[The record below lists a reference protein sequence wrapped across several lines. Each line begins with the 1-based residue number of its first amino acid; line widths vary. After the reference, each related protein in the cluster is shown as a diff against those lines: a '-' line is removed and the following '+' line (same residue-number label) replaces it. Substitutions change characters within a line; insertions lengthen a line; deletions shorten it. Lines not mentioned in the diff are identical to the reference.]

1 MTAVD
6 RRTALKVAGV
16 AGATALLAG
25 SANEVQAEQRGF
37 SVDRPVPLQKRAIG
51 KAPVPPLEV
60 LTHTRLAFGH
70 RPGDLEA
77 FKALKGNSQEK
88 LRAWLET
95 QLSPEKIDDADCDRR
110 LKPFDSLSKPLETAW
125 REYWRD
131 VPQENPKKY
140 EIAAVPTQQ
149 AKEATLTRMIW
160 SKRQL
165 FEVIVDFWHNH
176 FNIHP
181 DRDDNIRPTFAHW
194 DAQVIRKHA
203 LGNFKSLLTATATHP
218 AMLFY
223 LDNASS
229 NRGGPNENYARELF
243 ELHTLGAENYFGV
256 KRQRDVPG
264 NSDGKPTGYVDDDV
278 YEATRCLTGWR
289 VADDSDTAGLGDTGR
304 FAFYLPW
311 HDRFQKTVLGRYFPP
326 DQGIKDGQDL
336 LETLAAHPGTAK
348 YISRKLCRRLV
359 SDNPS
364 ESLVARVAQVF
375 TEKRDAPDQIKHV
388 IRAIALSPEFA
399 STFFEKVK
407 RPLEM
412 YASSCRALETEFTVN
427 GDRLWQTFWMG
438 QGVFNHRPP
447 DGYPDKREA
456 WTSSTT
462 LLRSWQSGL
471 GLAANWNEQMVSPV
485 LKVNGAR
492 RKPSEIADFWIARL
506 LGRNPHPA
514 SLRDDLVAYLGD
526 GKDEP
531 ITDDDTYKWRLSMAI
546 GFIVNSPDFMYR

>member
-1 MTAVD
+1 MTAID

-16 AGATALLAG
+16 TGATALLAG
-25 SANEVQAEQRGF
+25 SAHEVQAEQRGF
-37 SVDRPVPLQKRAIG
+37 SAKTPAPLQRRAIG
-51 KAPVPPLEV
+51 KTPVPPLEV

-88 LRAWLET
+88 LRAWLEA

-110 LKPFDSLSKPLETAW
+110 LKPFDSLAKPLETAW

-131 VPQENPKKY
+131 VPESNNKKY
-140 EIAAVPTQQ
+140 EIAATPTQQ
-149 AKEATLTRMIW
+149 ARAATLTRMIW

-165 FEVIVDFWHNH
+165 YEVVVDFWHNH

-181 DRDDNIRPTFAHW
+181 DRDDNIRPIFAHW

-203 LGNFKSLLTATATHP
+203 LGNFKTLLTATATHP
-218 AMLFY
+218 AMLYY

-243 ELHTLGAENYFGV
+243 ELHTLGAENYLGV

-264 NSDGKPTGYVDDDV
+264 YSDGKPTGYVDDDV

-289 VADDSDTAGLGDTGR
+289 VADDNDTAGLGDTGR
-304 FAFYLPW
+304 YAFYLPW

-326 DQGIKDGQDL
+326 DQGIKDGRDL
-336 LETLAAHPGTAK
+336 LETLANHPGTAK

-359 SDNPS
+359 SDNPP
-364 ESLVARVAQVF
+364 ESLVARVAAVF
-375 TEKRDAPDQIKHV
+375 TAQRDATDQIKHV

-399 STFFEKVK
+399 STWAEKVK
-407 RPLEM
+407 RPLEV
-412 YASSCRALETEFTVN
+412 YASQCRALETEFTVD
-427 GDRLWQTFWMG
+427 GDRVWHTNWMG
-438 QGVFNHRPP
+438 QGIFNHRPP
-447 DGYPDKREA
+447 DGYPDRFEA

-462 LLRSWQSGL
+462 LLRAWQSGL
-471 GLAANWNEQMVSPV
+471 GLAANWDEKLVSPI

-492 RKPSEIADFWIARL
+492 RKPSEIADFWVNRL

-514 SLRDDLVAYLGD
+514 SLREDLVAYLGD

>member
-1 MTAVD
+1 MTAID

-16 AGATALLAG
+16 TGATALLAG
-25 SANEVQAEQRGF
+25 SVSEVQAEQRGF
-37 SVDRPVPLQKRAIG
+37 SANSPVPLQKRAIG

-60 LTHTRLAFGH
+60 LTYTRLAFGH

-77 FKALKGNSQEK
+77 FRALKGNSQEK
-88 LRAWLET
+88 LRAWLEV

-110 LKPFDSLSKPLETAW
+110 LKSFDSLGKPLETAW

-131 VPQENPKKY
+131 VDEKDPKRY
-140 EIAAVPTQQ
+140 EIAGTPTQQ
-149 AKEATLTRMIW
+149 ARAATLTRMIW

-165 FEVIVDFWHNH
+165 FEVVVDFWHNH
-176 FNIHP
+176 FNVHP

-194 DAQVIRKHA
+194 DTQVIRKHA
-203 LGNFKSLLTATATHP
+203 LGNFKALLTATATHP

-264 NSDGKPTGYVDDDV
+264 YADGKPIGYVDDDV

-289 VADDSDTAGLGDTGR
+289 VADDNDTAGLGDTGR

-311 HDRFQKTVLGRYFPP
+311 HDRFQKTVLGRYFAP
-326 DQGIKDGQDL
+326 DQGIQDGQDL
-336 LETLAAHPGTAK
+336 LEMLSSHPGTAK
-348 YISRKLCRRLV
+348 YLSRKLCRRLV
-359 SDNPS
+359 GDNPP

-375 TEKRDAPDQIKHV
+375 TAQRDAPDQLKQV

-399 STFFEKVK
+399 STWAEKVK
-407 RPLEM
+407 RPLEV
-412 YASSCRALETEFTVN
+412 YASLCRALETEFTVDD
-427 GDRLWQTFWMG
+427 DRLWKAFWMG

-462 LLRSWQSGL
+462 LLRAWQMGL
-471 GLAANWNEQMVSPV
+471 GLAANWDDKMVSP
-485 LKVNGAR
+485 LLRVNGTR

-514 SLRDDLVAYLGD
+514 TLRDDLVTYLGD
-526 GKDEP
+526 GKDDA
-531 ITDDDTYKWRLSMAI
+531 ISDDDTYKWRLSMAI

>member
-1 MTAVD
+1 
-6 RRTALKVAGV
+6 
-16 AGATALLAG
+16 
-25 SANEVQAEQRGF
+25 
-37 SVDRPVPLQKRAIG
+37 VP
-51 KAPVPPLEV
+51 ES
-60 LTHTRLAFGH
+60 
-70 RPGDLEA
+70 
-77 FKALKGNSQEK
+77 N
-88 LRAWLET
+88 
-95 QLSPEKIDDADCDRR
+95 
-110 LKPFDSLSKPLETAW
+110 
-125 REYWRD
+125 
-131 VPQENPKKY
+131 NKKY
-140 EIAAVPTQQ
+140 EIAGTPTQQ
-149 AKEATLTRMIW
+149 ARAATLTRMIW

-176 FNIHP
+176 FNVHP
-181 DRDDNIRPTFAHW
+181 DRDDNIRPILAHW

-203 LGNFKSLLTATATHP
+203 FGNFKALLTATATHP
-218 AMLFY
+218 AMLYY

-243 ELHTLGAENYFGV
+243 ELHTLGAENYLGV

-264 NSDGKPTGYVDDDV
+264 YSDGKPIGYVDDDV

-311 HDRFQKTVLGRYFPP
+311 HDRFQKTVLGRYYAP
-326 DQGIKDGQDL
+326 DQGIKDGYDL
-336 LETLAAHPGTAK
+336 LETLSLHPGTAR

-359 SDNPS
+359 SDNPP

-375 TEKRDAPDQIKHV
+375 IAQQGAPDQIKHV

-399 STFFEKVK
+399 STFAEKVK
-407 RPLEM
+407 RPLEV
-412 YASSCRALETEFTVN
+412 YASLCRALETEFTVDD
-427 GDRLWQTFWMG
+427 DRLWHSFYMG

-462 LLRSWQSGL
+462 LLRAWQTGL
-471 GLAANWNEQMVSPV
+471 SLASNWDEKMVSPI
-485 LKVNGAR
+485 LNVNGAR

-514 SLRDDLVAYLGD
+514 TLRDDLLVFLGD
-526 GKDEP
+526 GKDEA
-531 ITDDDTYKWRLSMAI
+531 ITDLDTYKWRLSMAI
-546 GFIVNSPDFMYR
+546 GFILNSPDFMYR

>member
-16 AGATALLAG
+16 TAATALLAG
-25 SANEVQAEQRGF
+25 SANEVQAEPRGF
-37 SVDRPVPLQKRAIG
+37 SANTPTLLQRRSLG
-51 KAPVPPLEV
+51 KTPVPPLEV
-60 LTHTRLAFGH
+60 LTYTRLAFGH

-77 FKALKGNSQEK
+77 FRALGKPQDR
-88 LRAWLET
+88 LRIWLEA
-95 QLSPEKIDDADCDRR
+95 QLSFEGIDDADCDRR
-110 LKPFDSLSKPLETAW
+110 LKPFDSLSKPLEQLW

-131 VPQENPKKY
+131 VPDSNNKKY
-140 EIAAVPTQQ
+140 EIAAIPTQQ
-149 AKEATLTRMIW
+149 ARAATLTRMIW

-165 FEVIVDFWHNH
+165 LEVIVDFWHNH
-176 FNIHP
+176 FNVHP
-181 DRDDNIRPTFAHW
+181 DRDDNIRPIFAHW

-203 LGNFKSLLTATATHP
+203 FGNFKTLLTATATHP
-218 AMLFY
+218 AMLYY

-243 ELHTLGAENYFGV
+243 ELHTLGAEHYLGV
-256 KRQRDVPG
+256 KRQRDVSG
-264 NSDGKPTGYVDDDV
+264 YSDGKPIGYVDDDV

-311 HDRFQKTVLGRYFPP
+311 HDRFQKTVLGRYYPP
-326 DQGIKDGQDL
+326 DQGIKDGKDL
-336 LETLAAHPGTAK
+336 LETLSNHPGTAK
-348 YISRKLCRRLV
+348 FISRKLCRRLV
-359 SDNPS
+359 GDNPP

-375 TEKRDAPDQIKHV
+375 TAQRDAPDQLKQV

-399 STFFEKVK
+399 STWAQKVK
-407 RPLEM
+407 RPLEV
-412 YASSCRALETEFTVN
+412 YASLCRALQTEFTVDN
-427 GDRLWQTFWMG
+427 DRVWHTNWMG
-438 QGVFNHRPP
+438 QGIFNHRPP
-447 DGYPDKREA
+447 DGYPDRFEA

-462 LLRSWQSGL
+462 LLRSWQTGL
-471 GLAANWNEQMVSPV
+471 GLAANWDEKLVSPI

-514 SLRDDLVAYLGD
+514 SLREDLIAYLGD
-526 GKDEP
+526 GKDEA
-531 ITDDDTYKWRLSMAI
+531 ISDDDTYKWRLSMAI
-546 GFIVNSPDFMYR
+546 GFIVNSPDFMWR

>member
-16 AGATALLAG
+16 TTATALLAG
-25 SANEVQAEQRGF
+25 SVSEVQAEPRGF
-37 SVDRPVPLQKRAIG
+37 SAKTPAPLQKRAIG

-60 LTHTRLAFGH
+60 LTYTRLAFGH

-77 FKALKGNSQEK
+77 FRALGKPQDR
-88 LRAWLET
+88 LRVWTEQ
-95 QLSPEKIDDADCDRR
+95 QLSPDRIDDADCDRR
-110 LKPFDSLSKPLETAW
+110 LKPFDSLQKPLEQMW

-131 VPQENPKKY
+131 VPESNSKKY
-140 EIAAVPTQQ
+140 EIAGTPTQQ
-149 AKEATLTRMIW
+149 ARAATLTRMIW

-176 FNIHP
+176 FNVHP
-181 DRDDNIRPTFAHW
+181 DRDDNIRPIFAHW

-203 LGNFKSLLTATATHP
+203 FGNFKSLLTATATHP
-218 AMLFY
+218 AMLYY

-243 ELHTLGAENYFGV
+243 ELHTLGAENYLGV

-264 NSDGKPTGYVDDDV
+264 YSDGKPIGYVDDDV

-336 LETLAAHPGTAK
+336 LETLAAHPGTAR

-359 SDNPS
+359 SDNPP
-364 ESLVARVAQVF
+364 ESLVTRVAAVF
-375 TEKRDAPDQIKHV
+375 TAQRDAPDQIKHV

-399 STFFEKVK
+399 STWTEKVK

-412 YASSCRALETEFTVN
+412 YASLCRALETEFTVDD
-427 GDRLWQTFWMG
+427 DRLWQSFWMG

-462 LLRSWQSGL
+462 LLRSWQTGL
-471 GLAANWNEQMVSPV
+471 GLAANWNDKMVSPL

-492 RKPSEIADFWIARL
+492 RKPSEIADFWIVRL

-514 SLRDDLVAYLGD
+514 SLREDLVAYLGD
-526 GKDEP
+526 GKDEA
-531 ITDDDTYKWRLSMAI
+531 ISDDDTYKWRLSMAI

>member
-16 AGATALLAG
+16 TTATALLAG
-25 SANEVQAEQRGF
+25 SASEVQAELRGF
-37 SVDRPVPLQKRAIG
+37 SVNGPAPLQKRAIG

-77 FKALKGNSQEK
+77 FRALKGNLQEK
-88 LRAWLET
+88 LRAWVEQ
-95 QLSPEKIDDADCDRR
+95 QLSPEKIDDGDCDRR
-110 LKPFDSLSKPLETAW
+110 LKPFDSLSKPLEQMW

-131 VPQENPKKY
+131 VPESNSKKY
-140 EIAAVPTQQ
+140 EIAGTPTQQ
-149 AKEATLTRMIW
+149 ARAATLTRMIW

-165 FEVIVDFWHNH
+165 YEVIVDFWHNH
-176 FNIHP
+176 FNVHP
-181 DRDDNIRPTFAHW
+181 DRDDNIRPIFAHW

-203 LGNFKSLLTATATHP
+203 FGNFKTLLTATATHP
-218 AMLFY
+218 AMLYY

-243 ELHTLGAENYFGV
+243 ELHTLGAENYLGV

-264 NSDGKPTGYVDDDV
+264 YSDGKPIGYVDDDV

-289 VADDSDTAGLGDTGR
+289 VADDVDTTGLGDTGR

-336 LETLAAHPGTAK
+336 LETLSNHPGTAK
-348 YISRKLCRRLV
+348 FISRKLCRRLV

-364 ESLVARVAQVF
+364 ESLVARVAAVF
-375 TEKRDAPDQIKHV
+375 TAQRDAPDQLKQV

-399 STFFEKVK
+399 STWAEKVK
-407 RPLEM
+407 RPLEV
-412 YASSCRALETEFTVN
+412 YASLCRALETEFTVTD
-427 GDRLWQTFWMG
+427 DRLWQVFWMG

-447 DGYPDKREA
+447 DGYPDRFEA

-462 LLRSWQSGL
+462 LLRSWQTGL
-471 GLAANWNEQMVSPV
+471 GLAANWDEKLVSPI

-514 SLRDDLVAYLGD
+514 SLREDLVAYLGD
-526 GKDEP
+526 GKDEA
-531 ITDDDTYKWRLSMAI
+531 ISDDDTYKWRLSMAI
-546 GFIVNSPDFMYR
+546 GFIVNSPDFMWR